1 MSAYTSPALKILE
14 EKITAIQNDPKYT
27 AQQKTDMINMINA
40 EINQTQTSEAQEW
53 FKLAEGP
60 GMSAVSLS
68 GLGQSG
74 IGYAPQRDIT
84 KTFPGAMSQKEEEE
98 QKMLRARVGP
108 APGIFKW

>member
-1 MSAYTSPALKILE
+1 MADSAAVLRLKRERELL
-14 EKITAIQNDPKYT
+14 KSQGKLSDNDPVDKMITA
-27 AQQKTDMINMINA
+27 
-40 EINQTQTSEAQEW
+40 EIESIEASEAQEW

-60 GMSAVSLS
+60 GMDAVSLS

-84 KTFPGAMSQKEEEE
+84 KTFPGAMSEEEDKY

>member
-14 EKITAIQNDPKYT
+14 EKKNQINSRTDLTPL
-27 AQQKTDMINMINA
+27 QKKSMTDMIDA